1 LSQETATHNLDVL
14 GIDLKNVEAMVLL
27 RPGAWRDRKIVFPS
41 GTEIHMPP
49 PRRKLLEDEEVQVLE
64 ERGPTLLLNGSV
76 LVSGQVERV
85 TSFEKGFPFQQAS
98 RNGTWEPD
106 PWIWDYQGII
116 CNVQGRGL
124 VVVSSCSHS
133 GVVNVL
139 RNAQRV
145 TCVEKIHGFI
155 GGLHLTGG
163 TFEKI
168 IPETVEELKKIR
180 PDVIVP
186 GHCTGWRAAHQIS
199 RALPQAYVQTS
210 VGTHMLFH

>member
-1 LSQETATHNLDVL
+1 V
-14 GIDLKNVEAMVLL
+14 
-27 RPGAWRDRKIVFPS
+27 
-41 GTEIHMPP
+41 
-49 PRRKLLEDEEVQVLE
+49 
-64 ERGPTLLLNGSV
+64 
-76 LVSGQVERV
+76 
-85 TSFEKGFPFQQAS
+85 
-98 RNGTWEPD
+98 
-106 PWIWDYQGII
+106 
-116 CNVQGRGL
+116 
-124 VVVSSCSHS
+124 
-133 GVVNVL
+133 VVNVL

-145 TCVEKIHGFI
+145 TGVEKIHGFI